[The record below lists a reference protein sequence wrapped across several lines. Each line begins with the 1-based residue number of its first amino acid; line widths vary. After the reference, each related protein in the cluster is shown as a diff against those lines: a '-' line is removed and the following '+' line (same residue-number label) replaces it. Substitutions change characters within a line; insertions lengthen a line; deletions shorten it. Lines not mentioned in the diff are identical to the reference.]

1 MAILPLQIRE
11 KQFKKVTFGG
21 FKKEEVQHYLQNLA
35 EEYASIKIN
44 NEQLEDKIMQSSR
57 QIDEYKNIE
66 NTLLKSLS
74 QAQEANKLTIE
85 QGQKEADVLLLE
97 AKMRAD
103 ALLKDAEFKAKQ
115 MVQDAKELSDRTLHQ
130 MNQELSVLMN
140 QYKTVEHHKVTLV
153 EEVKNFLHE
162 TLDKINE
169 LSLQPRVVSF
179 ENEIAA
185 AKQIIEDNR
194 EHLRREMEAKQHY
207 YFDNSQS
214 GKKIVSSQVQ
224 NPNPNPQVKTKTK
237 PSPNNPLDSAMNFFD
252 EL

>member
-1 MAILPLQIRE
+1 MVASPLQIRS

-21 FKKEEVQHYLQNLA
+21 FKREEVQQYLQNLA
-35 EEYASIKIN
+35 QDYTQIKTN
-44 NEQLEDKIMQSSR
+44 NEQLEDKIMQASQ
-57 QIDEYKNIE
+57 QIGEYKNIE

-74 QAQEANKLTIE
+74 QAQEANKLTID

-115 MVQDAKELSDRTLHQ
+115 MVQDAKEVSDRTLHQ
-130 MNQELSVLMN
+130 MNQELSTLMK
-140 QYKTVEHHKVTLV
+140 QYKTIEHHKITLA

-162 TLDKINE
+162 TLNKINE

-179 ENEIAA
+179 ENEIEE
-185 AKQIIEDNR
+185 AKQIIAENR

-214 GKKIVSSQVQ
+214 GKKVVTT
-224 NPNPNPQVKTKTK
+224 QVKK
-237 PSPNNPLDSAMNFFD
+237 PSTQVNPKPKPTNPLDSAMNFFD

>member
-1 MAILPLQIRE
+1 MATSPLQIRA

-21 FKKEEVQHYLQNLA
+21 FKKDEVQHYLQQLG
-35 EEYASIKIN
+35 EEYAQIKLN

-57 QIDEYKNIE
+57 QIEEYKNIE

-115 MVQDAKELSDRTLHQ
+115 MVQDAKELSDRALHQ
-130 MNQELSVLMN
+130 MNQELSILMG
-140 QYKTVEHHKVTLV
+140 QYKTVEHHKITLV
-153 EEVKNFLHE
+153 DEVKNFLHE

-169 LSLQPRVVSF
+169 LTLQPRVVSF
-179 ENEIAA
+179 ENELQQ
-185 AKQIIEDNR
+185 AKEIIEENKQ
-194 EHLRREMEAKQHY
+194 HLRREMEAKQHY

-214 GKKIVSSQVQ
+214 GTKVAPTQVQ
-224 NPNPNPQVKTKTK
+224 QKIIPKPQVKPKD
-237 PSPNNPLDSAMNFFD
+237 SPNNPLDSAMNFFD